1 MLLGPRSWEK
11 KDAPNPWDD
20 EAPETTAVPFPPNC
34 CWSSRW
40 RSSWTW
46 PATICYPCKNTRK
59 HMLLTKYC
67 KQNECLSEGHEILLH
82 EEDAERIPLCTSAM
96 KTKVDLPR
104 LMDLEP
110 RNRWPNSADQTWL
123 GTPGTR
129 WTCHDGKIIYRWG
142 DVPFP
147 CLITEWRLGCGLYI
161 FGFISVMSVWEENL
175 WASQMQSFTYSRR
188 VVENGM

>member
-1 MLLGPRSWEK
+1 MVLGPKSWDEK
-11 KDAPNPWDD
+11 KNALPWDD

-46 PATICYPCKNTRK
+46 PATICYPFPHPNMANEVLPTNLVFQKDMK
-59 HMLLTKYC
+59 SYC
-67 KQNECLSEGHEILLH
+67 
-82 EEDAERIPLCTSAM
+82 M
-96 KTKVDLPR
+96 KRTQKESPYAPVPWKPR
-104 LMDLEP
+104 FTCHGSWIWEP
-110 RNRWPNSADQTWL
+110 RNRLPNSVIKHGWEIPELDGQY
-123 GTPGTR
+123 
-129 WTCHDGKIIYRWG
+129 DGKIIYRWG
-142 DVPFP
+142 GVPFP
-147 CLITEWRLGCGLYI
+147 CLITEWRLGCDLYI